1 MNAVFDELVK
11 VRAHLDEYKAKEGQ
25 LKQRIQQTME
35 HHSHAQFLHGSV
47 SWKKTADAQVLD
59 SKRLSQE
66 HPDLV
71 ARYFT
76 TRAGSRRFTVLA

>member
-1 MNAVFDELVK
+1 MNAVFEELVK
-11 VRAHLDEYKAKEGQ
+11 VRANLDECKAKESL
-25 LKQRIQQTME
+25 LKQRIQQSME
-35 HHSHAQFLHGSV
+35 EHSHVQFRNGSV

-71 ARYFT
+71 AQYLT